1 MFRGVIVVSFDYR
14 LGPIVEAMFPEGVI
28 PRDAVWNFAL
38 DIWMSIF
45 SREVTED
52 SNQKVYGDLGR
63 LAIISFCENS
73 ENYALIALFDDGD
86 GGAVW
91 QLKDALKEVMSRA
104 VEALKKGS
112 RSIDVARSVYDDING
127 LIAGP
132 RKFPVEVYE
141 RFREI
146 YDALGKVLSV
156 LNEVKDD
163 EVKGKLLSTVSELTD
178 KISDLALNLALT
190 WGDRDIISAILRRS
204 EGKS

>member
-28 PRDAVWNFAL
+28 PGDAVWNFAL

-141 RFREI
+141 
-146 YDALGKVLSV
+146 
-156 LNEVKDD
+156 
-163 EVKGKLLSTVSELTD
+163 
-178 KISDLALNLALT
+178 
-190 WGDRDIISAILRRS
+190 
-204 EGKS
+204 

>member
-190 WGDRDIISAILRRS
+190 WGDRDIISAILRRA

>member
-1 MFRGVIVVSFDYR
+1 LFRGVIVVSFDYR

-190 WGDRDIISAILRRS
+190 WGDRDIISAILRRA